1 MVNGVTYELQNCV
14 WIICEIRPMAPV
26 WHLLML
32 IGIPFLFLVS
42 TVVSIPAYNRCI
54 HKLFI
59 RAVSYV
65 MWWDVSEEIQ
75 VCWCLWMALHI
86 LQCTHRMPKLLRQQ
100 KTAGSQKMLLLTI
113 IMTLTLLSL
122 SVTLVNFFRSCDET
136 GRSLRMVWLLDQL
149 DQLDWSNWVFER
161 SQCPCYCVTEY
172 I

>member
-14 WIICEIRPMAPV
+14 WIICEIRPMAPE

-86 LQCTHRMPKLLRQQ
+86 LQCTHRMPKLLRRQ
-100 KTAGSQKMLLLTI
+100 KTADSQKCYLNHNHDPNASISFCHLSEFLLFMWWNWKEFTNGLA
-113 IMTLTLLSL
+113 
-122 SVTLVNFFRSCDET
+122 VR
-136 GRSLRMVWLLDQL
+136 L

-161 SQCPCYCVTEY
+161 SQCPYYCVTEY